1 MNKKQLNQL
10 AALTVLCVAVRL
22 TGCGGS
28 DEATTPAPAPSP
40 TPSPTPSPAPAPSP
54 APTSAPSPAPAPAS
68 ADSGACFNDAMAASG
83 ARWKVA
89 FRDRGLGG
97 DADGIT
103 RLTELLG
110 TKTFNGQAANEYRLT
125 TSQPGK
131 PTTVQWSYSQLTSQ
145 NFVQFGWRFAGG
157 VESYI
162 EPGLATPRVLQAG
175 QSSTSTFTT
184 RMSDGSAPAAT
195 TRLTTTYLG
204 SESLTVPAGT
214 FETCKAKFVDQTGA
228 TSLTWTVASG
238 PYRGLDIRFATLNAL
253 NGSTLWFSEATSI
266 EANLQ

>member
-1 MNKKQLNQL
+1 
-10 AALTVLCVAVRL
+10 
-22 TGCGGS
+22 
-28 DEATTPAPAPSP
+28 
-40 TPSPTPSPAPAPSP
+40 
-54 APTSAPSPAPAPAS
+54 
-68 ADSGACFNDAMAASG
+68 MAAPG
-83 ARWKVA
+83 ARWKVT

-97 DADGIT
+97 DADGII

-110 TKTFNGQAANEYRLT
+110 TKTFNGQAAHEYRLT
-125 TSQPGK
+125 TSQAGK
-131 PTTVQWSYSQLTSQ
+131 ATTVEWSYSQLNSQ
-145 NFVQFGWRFAGG
+145 SFVQLGWRFAGG

-175 QSSTSTFTT
+175 QWSTSTFTT
-184 RMSDGSAPAAT
+184 RMSDGSAPAAS

-204 SESLTVPAGT
+204 RESLTLPAGT

-238 PYRGLDIRFATLNAL
+238 PYRGIDIRFATLNAL

>member
-1 MNKKQLNQL
+1 
-10 AALTVLCVAVRL
+10 
-22 TGCGGS
+22 
-28 DEATTPAPAPSP
+28 
-40 TPSPTPSPAPAPSP
+40 
-54 APTSAPSPAPAPAS
+54 
-68 ADSGACFNDAMAASG
+68 MAAPG
-83 ARWKVA
+83 ARWKVT

-97 DADGIT
+97 DADGII

-131 PTTVQWSYSQLTSQ
+131 ATTVEWSYSQLNSQ
-145 NFVQFGWRFAGG
+145 SFVQLGWRFAGG

-175 QSSTSTFTT
+175 QWSTSTFTT
-184 RMSDGSAPAAT
+184 RMSDGSAPAAS

-204 SESLTVPAGT
+204 RESLTLPAGT

-238 PYRGLDIRFATLNAL
+238 PYRGIDIRFATLNAL